1 MSAMPSHQDVY
12 RAKLLRVIDG
22 DSLVVEISVGFG
34 LYVGHGNEGAHL
46 RLLGLDCPERNE
58 SGWEE
63 AKRFTANWLVQ
74 ATSYSEPLEWPLV
87 IRTVKADNFGRYLAD
102 VFRVSDGAHLNA
114 DLLASGLATP
124 YQAAAS
130 PVEIRRTT

>member
-1 MSAMPSHQDVY
+1 MSTMPVQQWVY
-12 RAKLLRVIDG
+12 RGRLDRVIDG
-22 DSLVVEISVGFG
+22 DSLVVWLDLG
-34 LYVGHGNEGAHL
+34 LGVHLGRGNEGAHL
-46 RLLGLDCPERNE
+46 RLLGVDTPERNE
-58 SGWEE
+58 PGWDE